1 MRNTCS
7 LVKSLSSQLL
17 SFWLRSIC
25 IKEPNILRLVCSC
38 FSWLFFSDSDTGGT
52 VEAAEDTMGAEETE
66 DTGGQTPQGP
76 RSPQPGPSTSGGQGP
91 QGHSVVTSIG
101 PGVSVCQS

>member
-1 MRNTCS
+1 M
-7 LVKSLSSQLL
+7 
-17 SFWLRSIC
+17 
-25 IKEPNILRLVCSC
+25 
-38 FSWLFFSDSDTGGT
+38 
-52 VEAAEDTMGAEETE
+52 EAAEDTMGAEETE

-101 PGVSVCQS
+101 SGVSHDQSPIIVQYSGHLTSIFQSEPRIRSGEEQSWQETALERSRLQRH

>member
-1 MRNTCS
+1 M
-7 LVKSLSSQLL
+7 
-17 SFWLRSIC
+17 
-25 IKEPNILRLVCSC
+25 
-38 FSWLFFSDSDTGGT
+38 
-52 VEAAEDTMGAEETE
+52 EAAEDTMGAEETE

-101 PGVSVCQS
+101 HGSGVSIGQSQPSILVTLPLLSKIRATDPEW

>member
-1 MRNTCS
+1 M
-7 LVKSLSSQLL
+7 
-17 SFWLRSIC
+17 
-25 IKEPNILRLVCSC
+25 
-38 FSWLFFSDSDTGGT
+38 
-52 VEAAEDTMGAEETE
+52 EAAEDTMGAEETE

-101 PGVSVCQS
+101 SGVSNDQS